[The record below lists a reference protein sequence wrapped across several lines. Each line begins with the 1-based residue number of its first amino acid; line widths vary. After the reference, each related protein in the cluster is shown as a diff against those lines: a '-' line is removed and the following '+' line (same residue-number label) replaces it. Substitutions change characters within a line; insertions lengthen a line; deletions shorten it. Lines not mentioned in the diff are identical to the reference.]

1 MGFKIINGT
10 LFEYTEEYG
19 VTRVVIPD
27 NVTEI
32 SSFAFSGC
40 TSLTSVTIPDSVTS
54 IGESAFHGCT
64 SLTSATIPKCMAE
77 NDETLFLSCEKLTN
91 VIILEGAIKIGYRT
105 FWMCKSLTSV
115 TIPNSVTSIGKDA
128 FYGCTSLAE
137 INIPDGVTEIG
148 EYAFDGCTSLTEVNI
163 PNSVTSIGE
172 QAFRGCTSLIE
183 ISIPNSV
190 ASIGTWAFDGCISLT
205 EINIPNSVTSIGKW
219 AFNRCTSLTSITIP
233 KCVAENDGCGFY
245 DSKSLTNIII
255 LEGATKI
262 GSRIFKG
269 CRSLNS
275 VIIPEGVTSIGEY
288 AFSECEN
295 LTEINIPNS
304 VTSIGEGAF
313 CKCTS
318 LNKIHIPEGVTTIS
332 QSTFEKCQNLTDIF
346 IPESVTTIGQSAF
359 EKCQNLTEIFIPDGV
374 VTIGE
379 KAFYDCRSLSKIFI
393 IGSAVSIGMYAFLGC
408 PIDADMIVAC
418 SEQQDESAKQYNE
431 ASEQHDEAFKK
442 QIMRLSSVIHNIYMS
457 KYENNNIVG
466 ELQNF
471 QRYLKSYNSS
481 WRRKLNGILNPI
493 IGRLPITK
501 KSDERFKKAIEWTES
516 FFQAQARLLINRM
529 KRFDK
534 VCSAYQESENDLSI
548 INAIADLMNEAVD
561 SLRMEYVFE
570 LPMNRI
576 PVTYE
581 IPLEVLEI
589 RGKWNKIR
597 NESPLLALQTQKE
610 ELSANTD
617 KLAAAKEALAEKEET
632 SAELSAA
639 IIELNGALSEKQ
651 NESVE
656 AQGAIESAQSSLTE
670 AELALANIKTLN
682 GEKCKSLQ
690 EAMTEQEVELQ
701 NLQQALNAAKAVH
714 QNAKSELEQKLSEL
728 QAKAVSLSESIDEY
742 KLRAIKALFF
752 KKKNE
757 QLADYYNEQLAKVNS
772 EIDSIKKQIEQN
784 DALLIE
790 KQADFDRSQEQ
801 IRMEMQSGSEQI
813 KELMAEINLFE
824 TNLETKQSEHQRCMK
839 QYDSIQKSIAKIQ
852 KDITFKQKRIAELC
866 DEITNVNHQ
875 IVSLEKK
882 VETLRKDI
890 EEEFLTVF
898 PSDVNERIQE
908 ISVSASED
916 ASALE
921 RWVASCFASHIQ
933 HNSKRLRIEK
943 RWDLLVLRADAEKSF
958 ELTERYKETNR
969 LIQETE
975 QEYEKCN
982 GKATELKPY
991 IAKLENEDDYPA
1003 LLAKVEKKF
1012 QSLMKYLSDDF
1023 VPPQEIMPFYGDGYC
1038 LSMDEDSYLWFCPY
1052 YFLLIN
1058 KQKNKLSVRALRY
1071 YELLLAMDTQ
1081 TVSLDYGEK
1090 VPNGFEIMGH
1100 HWEYERADGQRNMR
1114 YKDNRLRSDVR
1125 IYELFISAQNVTKK
1139 IAFASDAERLI
1150 KCFQEYRN
1158 LLFDEKVE
1166 RIINRI
1172 FQCESTPDIIHIHD
1186 DVMKAMKA
1194 DADAKKQAE
1203 KEAKAA
1209 QLLAQKK
1216 EDEAKEAALRKAAE
1230 ERRIRAEKEKALEE
1244 QWLRLQH
1251 QMASEEQLVQEKE
1264 DILRTA
1270 ERLLES
1276 NCDQIQEKYAA
1287 KEAPLDVEAKHR
1299 TITNSMTKIPLI
1311 QVNTIDCP
1319 KYVLWFVDEYGQR
1332 ISNVRLLEQKR
1343 VGETSLIQ
1351 FELKSQSGFSSSKD
1365 YYLCILNFED
1375 GQILGALPFKI
1386 NISFANDFGF

>member
-1 MGFKIINGT
+1 MGFRIENGV
-10 LFEYTEEYG
+10 LKKYTEEYG

-40 TSLTSVTIPDSVTS
+40 
-54 IGESAFHGCT
+54 
-64 SLTSATIPKCMAE
+64 
-77 NDETLFLSCEKLTN
+77 
-91 VIILEGAIKIGYRT
+91 
-105 FWMCKSLTSV
+105 
-115 TIPNSVTSIGKDA
+115 
-128 FYGCTSLAE
+128 
-137 INIPDGVTEIG
+137 
-148 EYAFDGCTSLTEVNI
+148 
-163 PNSVTSIGE
+163 
-172 QAFRGCTSLIE
+172 
-183 ISIPNSV
+183 
-190 ASIGTWAFDGCISLT
+190 
-205 EINIPNSVTSIGKW
+205 
-219 AFNRCTSLTSITIP
+219 
-233 KCVAENDGCGFY
+233 
-245 DSKSLTNIII
+245 
-255 LEGATKI
+255 
-262 GSRIFKG
+262 
-269 CRSLNS
+269 
-275 VIIPEGVTSIGEY
+275 
-288 AFSECEN
+288 EN

-304 VTSIGEGAF
+304 VTSIGEYAFSECRNLDEIIIPKRVTKIAENTFWRCERLFSVIMPESIIEIGNGAF
-313 CKCTS
+313 SGCT
-318 LNKIHIPEGVTTIS
+318 G
-332 QSTFEKCQNLTDIF
+332 LTDII
-346 IPESVTTIGQSAF
+346 IPSSVISIGESAF
-359 EKCQNLTEIFIPDGV
+359 WGCENLIRV
-374 VTIGE
+374 
-379 KAFYDCRSLSKIFI
+379 KLCNSLT
-393 IGSAVSIGMYAFLGC
+393 SIGDYAFQAC
-408 PIDADMIVAC
+408 SRDMIISSPDNELAEGKC
-418 SEQQDESAKQYNE
+418 EQY
-431 ASEQHDEAFKK
+431 DEAFKK

-466 ELQNF
+466 ELQTF
-471 QRYLKSYNSS
+471 QRYLKSYNAN
-481 WRRKLNGILNPI
+481 WRGKLKAELVPIL
-493 IGRLPITK
+493 GSLPITNN
-501 KSDERFKKAIEWTES
+501 SDERLRKAI
-516 FFQAQARLLINRM
+516 ARIEPLSQHYAEYLINRM

-534 VCSAYQESENDLSI
+534 VCSNYQEFENDLFI
-548 INAIADLMNEAVD
+548 INGIAELMNEAVD

-570 LPMNRI
+570 LPMKRI

-597 NESPLLALQTQKE
+597 NESPLLALKTQKE
-610 ELSANTD
+610 ELSANITE
-617 KLAAAKEALAEKEET
+617 LAAAKEALAEKEET

-639 IIELNGALSEKQ
+639 IIELNRTLSEKQ

-656 AQGAIESAQSSLTE
+656 AQNAIESAQSSLTE

-908 ISVSASED
+908 ISVSASEED
-916 ASALE
+916 SALE

-958 ELTERYKETNR
+958 ELTERYKETKR

-982 GKATELKPY
+982 GKAAELKPY

-1012 QSLMKYLSDDF
+1012 HTLMKYLSDSF
-1023 VPPQEIMPFYGDGYC
+1023 VPPQEIMPFHGDSSC
-1038 LSMDEDSYLWFCPY
+1038 LSMNENTFLWFCPY
-1052 YFLLIN
+1052 YFLFIE
-1058 KQKNKLSVRALRY
+1058 KQKNRLSVQVLPY
-1071 YELLLAMDTQ
+1071 NKLLLFMDTQ
-1081 TVSLDYGEK
+1081 TVSLEYGET
-1090 VPNGFEIMGH
+1090 VPKGFEIAAS

-1114 YKDNRLRSDVR
+1114 YKDNRLRYDVK
-1125 IYELFISAQNVTKK
+1125 IYELFISTQDVTKK
-1139 IAFASDAERLI
+1139 IAFASAADAERPI
-1150 KCFQEYRN
+1150 KYFQEYLN
-1158 LLFDEKVE
+1158 LLVDEKVDQ
-1166 RIINRI
+1166 IINRI

-1186 DVMKAMKA
+1186 EVMRDMKAE
-1194 DADAKKQAE
+1194 ADAKKQVE

-1209 QLLAQKK
+1209 QLLAKKK
-1216 EDEAKEAALRKAAE
+1216 EEEAKEAALRKAAE

-1251 QMASEEQLVQEKE
+1251 QMASEEQQIQEKE
-1264 DILRTA
+1264 EIWSA
-1270 ERLLES
+1270 VEQMLEDD
-1276 NCDQIQEKYAA
+1276 CDQIPEKYAA
-1287 KEAPLDVEAKHR
+1287 KKSPLDVDAKRR
-1299 TITNSMTKIPLI
+1299 TITNSMTKISLV
-1311 QVNTIDCP
+1311 QRNAIDCP
-1319 KYVLWFVDEYGQR
+1319 KYVLWFVDAKGQR